1 VAQTLISRALT
12 NLPVGISREWLRRI
26 LLANLVG
33 QVGIVLTG
41 GVVRLTGSGLG
52 CPTFPECVSGSYIPV
67 INQPQGIHK
76 YIEFGNRMLT
86 PVVSILAVAALLAVV
101 RQVRAGHGGRRLL
114 ALGAVPFLG
123 VMAQALIG
131 GITVLTQLN
140 PTVVAVHFLVSM
152 GLIAGSTLLL
162 LVAVPPAQTDP
173 AQKGAAQ
180 TDPAQNDAAQSGL
193 LARRLTAVAGVT
205 AALVLILGTMVTG
218 SGPHSGDAADP
229 NRFSFDIPVVTR
241 THSGLVWLFCALV
254 LALVVTLSRTTGQD
268 AARRWTFALLAVTAA
283 QGMIGYL
290 QYALGVPGWLV
301 AVHMLGASVFVI
313 ATTGTVH
320 VVFRRSRR
328 HQPSESDVDPLPA
341 FGQLGTLPGE
351 YQPDQSFPVQR

>member
-1 VAQTLISRALT
+1 MAQTLISRALT
-12 NLPVGISREWLRRI
+12 NLPVGISRVWLRRI
-26 LLANLVG
+26 LLANLVA

-52 CPTFPECVSGSYIPV
+52 CPTFPECVPGSYIPV
-67 INQPQGIHK
+67 VNQPEGIHK
-76 YIEFGNRMLT
+76 FIEFGNRMLT
-86 PVVSILAVAALLAVV
+86 TVVSVLAVAALLAVL
-101 RQVRAGHGGRRLL
+101 RQVRAGQGGRRRL

-162 LVAVPPAQTDP
+162 LVAVPPASSDP
-173 AQKGAAQ
+173 VPSA
-180 TDPAQNDAAQSGL
+180 PAPR
-193 LARRLTAVAGVT
+193 LARRLAAAAGVT

-229 NRFSFDIPVVTR
+229 NRFSFDIPEVTR

-254 LALVVTLSRTTGQD
+254 LAIAVTLSRATGQD
-268 AARRWTFALLAVTAA
+268 AARRWTFALLGVTAA
-283 QGMIGYL
+283 QGTIGYL
-290 QYALGVPGWLV
+290 QYALGVPAWLV
-301 AVHMLGASVFVI
+301 GVHMLGASLFVI
-313 ATTGTVH
+313 TTTGTVH
-320 VVFRRSRR
+320 AVFRRRPLESRL
-328 HQPSESDVDPLPA
+328 DPLPA
-341 FGQLGTLPGE
+341 FGQLGSLPGKD
-351 YQPDQSFPVQR
+351 QPDQSLPIQR